1 MNEPWFS
8 SQYAWIFGAGV
19 GVLGGIVGTAVGF
32 LAPRGKAKGIVF
44 GLYWFAM
51 LMSTAS
57 LLGGII
63 ALLSGQPYH
72 VWYGL
77 GLAGLIGVLV
87 FGLNYFTLTMAYRQ
101 AELRKLNAHHLID

>member
-1 MNEPWFS
+1 MNEPWFAP
-8 SQYAWIFGAGV
+8 QYAWIFGAAV
-19 GVLGGIVGTAVGF
+19 GILGGIVGTAVGL
-32 LAPRGKAKGIVF
+32 LAPRGKAKGTVF
-44 GLYWFAM
+44 GLNWFAV
-51 LMSTAS
+51 LISAGS

-63 ALLSGQPYH
+63 ALVSGQPYH

-101 AELRKLNAHHLID
+101 AELRKLNAQHLG